1 MINGSLKRKSIEKKI
16 IIVDYGAGN
25 ILSLYRAINFIGYK
39 STISYKPD
47 EITNADII
55 FLPGVGSFS
64 NAISSIK
71 NLKIY
76 EVIKKHID
84 SEKKYLEFAWV
95 CKF

>member
-55 FLPGVGSFS
+55 FTRVGSFS
-64 NAISSIK
+64 NAISS
-71 NLKIY
+71 LKI
-76 EVIKKHID
+76 
-84 SEKKYLEFAWV
+84 
-95 CKF
+95 